1 MSHELIYTSAR
12 KGLKLGSRG
21 FCTVASTDGMAKNLA
36 DRLESLSGYRHLRTK
51 NDGQSQV
58 KPVNYTYVTSKVGG
72 QTFHILGRIADAGL
86 DYTHRSNKLA
96 HLLALDGNELVDP
109 GPAWLLS
116 QSGLLKTE
124 WTGEPRLL
132 RSGRVLPQ
140 GQLKPTVCN
149 AWKQATGD
157 AGWAGVFAQTILDGA
172 REAYLIYQ
180 PGTDLLPLI
189 LEAQA
194 LLPAGRRWDATFST
208 YFTEIQAATNCCWRC
223 VVQGTP
229 EAARARKSRQTLVL
243 DLTTKQKTEPAG
255 ELAEAARTGKVVAT
269 PRTTIKTTP
278 DKSPTR
284 TADPGRKRETKP
296 GRELQGSERELPPDM
311 RGRAKPMPPPV
322 GGGNGKTEPG
332 IKRPPTNDRT
342 WLATALKVAASL
354 LACLILLGIVLYLR
368 TQVAQLKLETE
379 TKKKT
384 VRDVQAKNKTQQ
396 DKNVEQLNKLQAEH
410 DKELDKLQA
419 EHVKELDK
427 LKAKNKTQQAKHVD
441 QLDKLKDKHVKEL
454 DKLQAEVEELAKR
467 QAEDVVDDVPVNT
480 GQSSGPSLG
489 IDKIVEGLPDLGSD
503 ETTQLANVKLPEQKL
518 TIESV
523 TRNVKVAV
531 IEPATPEQ
539 KWRLSPRFD
548 ANAEIAVLYIED
560 QKLLF
565 RWGSGSEKEKYKSAV
580 KHIKK
585 LILKVESDA
594 EQEVQHLYL
603 APSSIEKTPLNFASD
618 LSFTKTFPGPN
629 PEEQIKITANFDLKK
644 GKGKKVVFR
653 SPDLWLNLLE
663 SDKNKR
669 TVDSDKFGPGECL
682 RSRITVSFVEHK
694 LKLECN
700 TEYNNGR
707 HQKGSEWVDEWVNFE
722 KGTTKAL
729 IDRAQNLEERIKFLI
744 KYQPPPAANVRGN
757 DHLVGD
763 PLLKAA
769 SDFKRAGSDGKLDRS
784 ALIKDVVA
792 KLADAENVIKRLEA
806 TLINNPEVKD
816 KNKAMR
822 DNYETLTKKH
832 GKLLTLLDIRMP
844 DILKTEISIEVDA
857 KSKKAS
863 NGHTLY
869 TNKSP

>member
-379 TKKKT
+379 TEK
-384 VRDVQAKNKTQQ
+384 KTQQ
-396 DKNVEQLNKLQAEH
+396 DKNV
-410 DKELDKLQA
+410 KELHKLKAEVEELHKLKAEVEELHKLKA
-419 EHVKELDK
+419 EHVKELHK
-427 LKAKNKTQQAKHVD
+427 LKAEHVKELHKLKAENKTQQAKHVE
-441 QLDKLKDKHVKEL
+441 QLDKLK
-454 DKLQAEVEELAKR
+454 AEVEELVKR
-467 QAEDVVDDVPVNT
+467 QAEDVVKDVPVNIT
-480 GQSSGPSLG
+480 QSPGPLLG
-489 IDKIVEGLPDLGSD
+489 IDKIVERLPDLGSGT
-503 ETTQLANVKLPEQKL
+503 TTQLANVKLPEQKL

-523 TRNVKVAV
+523 TSRVKVT
-531 IEPATPEQ
+531 EPEPETLEQ
-539 KWRLSPRFD
+539 KWRLSSPSDRS
-548 ANAEIAVLYIED
+548 AEIAVLYIED
-560 QKLLF
+560 QKLMF
-565 RWGSGSEKEKYKSAV
+565 RWGLESEKPKYNSTV
-580 KHIKK
+580 KEIKK
-585 LILKVESDA
+585 LILKVTSDA
-594 EQEVQHLYL
+594 EQEDQHLYL
-603 APSSIEKTPLNFASD
+603 APSEDDTTPLNFARD

-629 PEEQIKITANFDLKK
+629 PKEEIKITADFNLK
-644 GKGKKVVFR
+644 GENNVGFSPTEFPADFWQNVV
-653 SPDLWLNLLE
+653 P
-663 SDKNKR
+663 SDKIPLYI
-669 TVDSDKFGPGECL
+669 SGEFGPGKCL
-682 RSRITVSFVEHK
+682 KSEITVSFDNQE

-700 TEYNNGR
+700 TNYY
-707 HQKGSEWVDEWVNFE
+707 HGSEWVEFE
-722 KGTTKAL
+722 TGTTKAV
-729 IDRAQNLEERIKFLI
+729 IDHAQSLKRRIEFLI
-744 KYQPPPAANVRGN
+744 EHLPGQAATVLDTHENVGE
-757 DHLVGD
+757 D
-763 PLLKAA
+763 LLTAA
-769 SDFKRAGSDGKLDRS
+769 KNFKNSFKLSDESDRS
-784 ALIKDVVA
+784 VLITGFTT
-792 KLADAENVIKRLEA
+792 KLAEAVNVVGTLEG
-806 TLINNPEVKD
+806 IFFMRSKSEKHQKHYEGMKNDYVK
-816 KNKAMR
+816 
-822 DNYETLTKKH
+822 LTKRH
-832 GKLLTLLDIRMP
+832 GNLWRLLDKHMP

-857 KSKKAS
+857 KWKNAS